1 MIKSLGRDD
10 MSEYVLMQGDEAAAL
25 GAIKAGCRFYA
36 GYPITPA
43 SEIAEVMARELPK
56 VGGVF
61 VQMEDEIA
69 SAAAI
74 IGASLAGVKSMTA
87 TSGPGFSLMQEAIGY
102 AVMTETPT
110 VFVDVMRGGPSTGM
124 PTKPSQ
130 GDIMQ
135 ARWGTHGDHAIIALY
150 PSTVQEV
157 YKYII
162 TAFNLAEKY
171 RTPVVFLM
179 DEALGHMRE
188 NFRFPDEKEIFVYS
202 RLKEEY
208 IGEEE
213 VFLPYEPEEY
223 AEPTPQPLVE
233 MGKARFHVS
242 GLIHDESGFPMA
254 NPDIAERLI
263 RRLVEKIRLHSDEI
277 AIYDE
282 YMTEDAEILVIAY
295 GITARSALRAV
306 KIARNDRIRVG
317 LFRPVTIWPVPRTRL
332 KQLLNRVDAVI
343 ITEMN
348 LGQYAREVLALIKR
362 DIRVKL
368 VDKVNGELIT
378 PQEILDAITEVQ
390 GEFFGYY

>member
-1 MIKSLGRDD
+1 
-10 MSEYVLMQGDEAAAL
+10 MQGDEAVAL
-25 GAIKAGCRFYA
+25 GAIRAGCRFYA

-61 VQMEDEIA
+61 IQMEDEIA

-130 GDIMQ
+130 GDVMQ

-150 PSTVQEV
+150 PSTVQEA

-179 DEALGHMRE
+179 DEVLGHMRE
-188 NFRFPDEKEIFVYS
+188 NFRVLSENEVFIFN
-202 RLKEEY
+202 RLKEEQ
-208 IGEEE
+208 ITEEE

-223 AEPTPQPLVE
+223 AEPTPLPLVE

-242 GLIHDESGFPMA
+242 GLIHDEAGFPMA
-254 NPDIAERLI
+254 SPDVAERLI
-263 RRLVEKIRLHSDEI
+263 RRLVEKVRLHSDEI

-282 YMTEDAEILVIAY
+282 YLTEDAEILVVAY
-295 GITARSALRAV
+295 GITARSAMRAV
-306 KIARNDRIRVG
+306 KIARNDRMKVG
-317 LFRPVTIWPVPRTRL
+317 LFRPITIWPMPRTRL
-332 KQLLNRVDAVI
+332 KQLLSRVNAVVI
-343 ITEMN
+343 AEMN
-348 LGQYAREVLALIKR
+348 LGQYAHEIMGIVGNKR
-362 DIRVKL
+362 RVKL
-368 VDKVNGELIT
+368 VNKVSGELIT
-378 PQEILDAITEVQ
+378 PQEILDAITELQSGIV
-390 GEFFGYY
+390 GYY

>member
-1 MIKSLGRDD
+1 

-25 GAIKAGCRFYA
+25 GAIRAGCRFYA

-61 VQMEDEIA
+61 IQMEDEIA
-69 SAAAI
+69 SATSI

-102 AVMTETPT
+102 AIMTETPT
-110 VFVDVMRGGPSTGM
+110 VFVNVMRGGPSTGM
-124 PTKPSQ
+124 PTRPMQ

-135 ARWGTHGDHAIIALY
+135 ARWGTHGDHAIIAIY

-171 RTPVVFLM
+171 RTPVIFLM
-179 DEALGHMRE
+179 DEMLGHMRE
-188 NFRFPDEKEIFVYS
+188 TFKFPDDREIFVFS
-202 RLKEEY
+202 RLKEEQLT
-208 IGEEE
+208 EEE
-213 VFLPYEPEEY
+213 VFLPYETEEY

-254 NPDIAERLI
+254 NPEVAGRLI
-263 RRLVEKIRLHSDEI
+263 RRLVEKIRLHADEI
-277 AIYDE
+277 SIYDE
-282 YMTEDAEILVIAY
+282 FMTEDAEILIISY
-295 GITARSALRAV
+295 GITARSAMRAV
-306 KIARNDRIRVG
+306 KIARNDKIKVG
-317 LFRPVTIWPVPRTRL
+317 LFRPITIWPVARTRL
-332 KQLLNRVDAVI
+332 KQLLSRVEAVI
-343 ITEMN
+343 IAEMN
-348 LGQYAREVLALIKR
+348 LGQYAHEIIGLIK
-362 DIRVKL
+362 DSIKVKL
-368 VDKVNGELIT
+368 LNKVSGELIT
-378 PQEILDAITEVQ
+378 PQEILDAITEIQSGIV
-390 GEFFGYY
+390 GYY

>member
-1 MIKSLGRDD
+1 
-10 MSEYVLMQGDEAAAL
+10 MSEYVLMQGDEAVAL
-25 GAIKAGCRFYA
+25 GAIRAGCRFYA

-61 VQMEDEIA
+61 IQMEDEIA
-69 SAAAI
+69 SATSI

-110 VFVDVMRGGPSTGM
+110 VFVNVMRGGPSTGM
-124 PTKPSQ
+124 PTRPMQ

-135 ARWGTHGDHAIIALY
+135 ARWGTHGDHAIIAIY

-179 DEALGHMRE
+179 DETLGHMRE
-188 NFRFPDEKEIFVYS
+188 TFKFPDDREIFVFS
-202 RLKEEY
+202 RMKEEQLT
-208 IGEEE
+208 EEE
-213 VFLPYEPEEY
+213 VFLPYETEEY

-254 NPDIAERLI
+254 NPEIAGRLI
-263 RRLVEKIRLHSDEI
+263 RRLVEKIRLHADEI
-277 AIYDE
+277 SIYDE
-282 YMTEDAEILVIAY
+282 YMTEDAEILIIAY
-295 GITARSALRAV
+295 GITARSAMRAV
-306 KIARNDRIRVG
+306 KIARNDRINVG
-317 LFRPVTIWPVPRTRL
+317 LFRPITIWPVARTRL
-332 KQLLNRVDAVI
+332 KQLLSRVEAVI
-343 ITEMN
+343 IAEMN
-348 LGQYAREVLALIKR
+348 LGQYAHEIMGLIK
-362 DIRVKL
+362 DSTKVKL
-368 VDKVNGELIT
+368 LNKVSGELIT
-378 PQEILDAITEVQ
+378 PQEMLDAITEIQSGIV
-390 GEFFGYY
+390 GYY

>member
-1 MIKSLGRDD
+1 MPK
-10 MSEYVLMQGDEAAAL
+10 MVLMQGDEAAAL
-25 GAIKAGCRFYA
+25 GAIRAGCRFYA

-43 SEIAEVMARELPK
+43 SEIAEVMSRELPK

-61 VQMEDEIA
+61 IQMEDEIA

-110 VFVDVMRGGPSTGM
+110 VFVNVMRGGPSTGL

-135 ARWGTHGDHAIIALY
+135 ARWGTHGDHAIITLY
-150 PSTVQEV
+150 PSSVQEI

-179 DEALGHMRE
+179 DETLGHMRE
-188 NFRFPDEKEIFVYS
+188 NFIMPSEREVFIYN
-202 RLKEEY
+202 RLREEQ
-208 IGEEE
+208 IKEEE
-213 VFLPYEPEEY
+213 VFLPYETEEY

-242 GLIHDESGFPMA
+242 GLIHDEAGFPMA
-254 NPDIAERLI
+254 NPDIADRLV
-263 RRLVEKIRLHSDEI
+263 RRLVEKIRLHADEI
-277 AIYDE
+277 SIYDE
-282 YMTEDAEILVIAY
+282 YMTEDAEVLIIAY
-295 GITARSALRAV
+295 GITARSAMRAV
-306 KIARNDRIRVG
+306 KIARNDRIKVG
-317 LFRPVTIWPVPRTRL
+317 LFRPITIWPVPRTRL
-332 KQLLNRVDAVI
+332 KELLSRVNSVI
-343 ITEMN
+343 IAEMN
-348 LGQYAREVLALIKR
+348 LGQYAHEVLSLTKN
-362 DIRVKL
+362 DVRVKL
-368 VDKVNGELIT
+368 VNKVNGELIT
-378 PQEILDAITEVQ
+378 PQEILDAVTELQSGIV
-390 GEFFGYY
+390 GYY

>member
-1 MIKSLGRDD
+1 
-10 MSEYVLMQGDEAAAL
+10 MQGDEAVAL
-25 GAIKAGCRFYA
+25 GAIRAGCRFYA

-43 SEIAEVMARELPK
+43 SEIAEVMSRELPK

-61 VQMEDEIA
+61 IQMEDEIA

-130 GDIMQ
+130 GDVMQ

-150 PSTVQEV
+150 PSTVQEA

-179 DEALGHMRE
+179 DEVLGHMRE
-188 NFRFPDEKEIFVYS
+188 NFRVLSENEVFIFN
-202 RLKEEY
+202 RLKEEQ
-208 IGEEE
+208 ITEEE

-223 AEPTPQPLVE
+223 AEPTPLPLVE

-242 GLIHDESGFPMA
+242 GLIHDEAGFPMA
-254 NPDIAERLI
+254 SPDVAERLI
-263 RRLVEKIRLHSDEI
+263 RRLVEKVRLHSDEI

-282 YMTEDAEILVIAY
+282 YLTEDAEILVVAY
-295 GITARSALRAV
+295 GITARSAMRAV
-306 KIARNDRIRVG
+306 KIARNDRMKVG
-317 LFRPVTIWPVPRTRL
+317 LFRPITIWPMPRTRL
-332 KQLLNRVDAVI
+332 KQLLSRVNAVVI
-343 ITEMN
+343 AEMN
-348 LGQYAREVLALIKR
+348 LGQYAHEIMGIVGNKR
-362 DIRVKL
+362 RVKL
-368 VDKVNGELIT
+368 VNKVSGELIT
-378 PQEILDAITEVQ
+378 PQEILDAITELQSGIV
-390 GEFFGYY
+390 GYY